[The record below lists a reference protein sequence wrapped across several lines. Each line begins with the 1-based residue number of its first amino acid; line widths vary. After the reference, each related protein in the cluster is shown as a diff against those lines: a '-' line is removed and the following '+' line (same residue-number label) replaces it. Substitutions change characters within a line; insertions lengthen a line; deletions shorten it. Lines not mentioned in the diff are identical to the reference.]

1 MVALGI
7 FAFCIVGIVALLS
20 TALNSS
26 RDSLKDS
33 ALSAALRRLDAEMRA
48 LPSSALTNTAWYA
61 TNRFYFDTEGN
72 YLTNSNGCQ
81 YMVQLQRIEPDRLGG
96 LVGTTNSNTHFLWMA
111 EFSYPPPVFRQK
123 ANILIGRAFYGS
135 GMTNFRE

>member
-26 RDSLKDS
+26 RASLKDS
-33 ALSAALRRLDAEMRA
+33 ALSAALRRLDSEMRA
-48 LPSSALTNTAWYA
+48 LPAATLTNNGWYA

-81 YMVQLQRIEPDRLGG
+81 YQVQLQRIEPDRLGG
-96 LVGTTNSNTHFLWMA
+96 LVGTTNSHSHFLWSA
-111 EFSYPPPVFRQK
+111 EFSYPPPAFREK
-123 ANILIGRAFYGS
+123 SHLLIGRAFYGS
-135 GMTNFRE
+135 GLTNFRE